1 MVSKSSPRI
10 INSSELEEFIS
21 AASSKERIEII
32 HKWRQNS
39 LTIDY
44 DLLKGLIH
52 FPLSQDEIIS
62 AFEICYP
69 TYRAGFELWVMD
81 HLLGWEQNIAATAI
95 RTWATATDR
104 ILWHRLIPIAASPGL
119 PQRIRFTI
127 LDIATLSHGFELVRA
142 TLNAKDWEELSSAF
156 HALLFERC
164 LQFDLFDSRL
174 NKLAWKILDINRSA
188 SFPED
193 KSLIPAVCWLC
204 RHAEDELKKW
214 IASGPRAIWIE
225 ATSAIIEHHDRRN
238 NEISKLEKL
247 LTKDVDKLDQPLKLP
262 AIWSRGE
269 MKLTILN
276 KLLRLAPSNPGLL
289 DGLPIA
295 AISGEGPII
304 SSSDSWLDCL
314 ISHQPFGKFPGPA
327 NESGSIFSKSYDNNV
342 FAKLHSAREN
352 AVAGKSNMSSD
363 KISNTK
369 DFSDEP
375 ESKAIIEHAFMDFVS
390 VLSKTNDGTI
400 SGNGSWSLL
409 AKSWLSPETMDI
421 NSLTAATRK
430 GRGLMT
436 LAHIMS
442 MSKLKGR
449 DDAVLKLLDHIRSN
463 DETEIRSVAR
473 ALGAI
478 NTPRSLLELIN
489 MLTRPNASNVVKQ
502 EIVNIL
508 SSKDLR
514 ALQKELRSV
523 VHDFELPQNTD
534 HPLFQLKD
542 ELSALLLPGN
552 RPTIVTLRNEDT
564 NGTNGENLDFELA
577 GMIPHYN
584 HLSSEVKRAL
594 RTALFF
600 NKTVTSS
607 KHADEIDLSPL
618 IDMQYKAM
626 ELLYREFFEDHV
638 SQILQRGTIQR
649 KLDVIGY
656 ARPILRNMDDFESFI
671 AALPVVKEIPFFS
684 KFKLRKMLRALCQ
697 FEPGKR
703 FTLDGLKAF
712 GLFFFVFGR
721 QQCKHGLASLVV
733 TGAKDDIEL
742 AEYCRELH
750 IFQDFRNRAAH
761 EGFHPDASNDILGIW
776 RTTALL
782 VQWAFKVKDA
792 QKTANSTSVKT
803 AS

>member
-1 MVSKSSPRI
+1 MVSKSNPRI

-21 AASSKERIEII
+21 AASSKERTEII

-39 LTIDY
+39 LTIDH

-52 FPLSQDEIIS
+52 FPLSQDEIMS
-62 AFEICYP
+62 AFEICQP

-142 TLNAKDWEELSSAF
+142 TLNAKDWEELSPAF

-174 NKLAWKILDINRSA
+174 NRLAWKILDINRST

-225 ATSAIIEHHDRRN
+225 ATSAIIENHDRRT

-247 LTKDVDKLDQPLKLP
+247 LTKDADKLDQPPKLP

-269 MKLTILN
+269 IKLTILN

-289 DGLPIA
+289 DGLPIV

-304 SSSDSWLDCL
+304 SLSDSWLDSL

-327 NESGSIFSKSYDNNV
+327 NGAGSIFSKSYNTNV

-369 DFSDEP
+369 EFSDEP
-375 ESKAIIEHAFMDFVS
+375 ESKAIIEHPFMDFVS
-390 VLSKTNDGTI
+390 VLSKTTNGTI

-409 AKSWLSPETMDI
+409 AKSWLSPETTDI

-489 MLTRPNASNVVKQ
+489 MLTRPNASIVVKQ

-508 SSKDLR
+508 SSKDLS

-552 RPTIVTLRNEDT
+552 KPTVVAFRNEDT
-564 NGTNGENLDFELA
+564 NETDGENLDIELA
-577 GMIPHYN
+577 GMIPNYN

-600 NKTVTSS
+600 NRTVTSS
-607 KHADEIDLSPL
+607 KHANEIDLSPL

-638 SQILQRGTIQR
+638 SQILQRGNIQR

-671 AALPVVKEIPFFS
+671 AALPVVREIPFFS

-782 VQWAFKVKDA
+782 VQWAFKAKDA
-792 QKTANSTSVKT
+792 QKTANSTAVKT